1 MPRHKTDKQHKTEQL
16 RQTAQ
21 TQTQTGHKAHS
32 PTYPERDDQ
41 REESSHHGGPS
52 ENAPEEQ
59 HHQLLCEGT
68 RGLAQTSSQHVNGS
82 LALSSTAAEHSSVE
96 VKQ

>member
-52 ENAPEEQ
+52 E
-59 HHQLLCEGT
+59 GT